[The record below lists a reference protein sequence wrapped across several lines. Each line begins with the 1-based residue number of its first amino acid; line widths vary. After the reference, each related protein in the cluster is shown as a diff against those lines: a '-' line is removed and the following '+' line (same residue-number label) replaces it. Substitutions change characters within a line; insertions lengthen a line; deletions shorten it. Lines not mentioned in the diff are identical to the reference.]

1 MFEQRERFGA
11 GYRCLEQSLVQ
22 VPTRLRI
29 PLEAQTGCLCWEP
42 DHVPDPTSCRRLK
55 FVSSAEGC
63 EFDQFGKL
71 LAMGVEIAAQRRD
84 NKDPFAASQSTES
97 GDIFPLE
104 HRGNPCKQLLQLI
117 YNERKVHLRFYPSQ
131 PLRCDGCLGVLK
143 PGRKPDTGTIQL
155 VPGEPIQHLRYPDRG
170 TAPLFSYLGS

>member
-55 FVSSAEGC
+55 FVSSAKGG

-71 LAMGVEIAAQRRD
+71 LVMGVEIAAQRRD

-104 HRGNPCKQLLQLI
+104 SWGIPCKQLLQLI
-117 YNERKVHLRFYPSQ
+117 YNERKLHLRFYPSQ
-131 PLRCDGCLGVLK
+131 PLLSDNLK
-143 PGRKPDTGTIQL
+143 ASASPCR
-155 VPGEPIQHLRYPDRG
+155 
-170 TAPLFSYLGS
+170 